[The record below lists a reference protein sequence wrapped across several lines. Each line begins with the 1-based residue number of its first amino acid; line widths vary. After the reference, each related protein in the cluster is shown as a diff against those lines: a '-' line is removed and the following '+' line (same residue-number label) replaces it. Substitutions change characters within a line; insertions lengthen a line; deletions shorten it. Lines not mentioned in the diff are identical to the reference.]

1 MILDANYLFDGTV
14 STTTFSVSGSAVTGF
29 TAGGVASTN
38 VIDLANARDMG
49 IGDAP
54 ALKVMVLVT
63 AAFTTTGTAST
74 TMAINI
80 QGAPTN
86 TAGASW
92 VTYATAGA
100 AYASASLTAGTKIQI
115 DVPPVNPDSGPLP
128 RFLRLS
134 YVLGGPGSTFSA
146 GSLVSAIVLGSD
158 RFPGQAGSAYP
169 SGITISN

>member
-14 STTTFSVSGSAVTGF
+14 STTTFGVTGSALTSV
-29 TAGGVASTN
+29 TAGGLASAN
-38 VIDLANARDMG
+38 VIDLVNARDMG

-74 TMAINI
+74 TLAVNF

-92 VTYATAGA
+92 VTYASIP
-100 AYASASLTAGTKIQI
+100 AYASASLTAGQKFRM
-115 DVPPVNPDSGPLP
+115 DVPPINPDNGPLP
-128 RFLRLS
+128 RYLRLQ

-146 GSLVSAIVLGSD
+146 GSVISTIQLGVD
-158 RFPGQAGSAYP
+158 NDPGMAYP

>member
-1 MILDANYLFDGTV
+1 MILDANYLLDGTV

-29 TAGGVASTN
+29 TAGGVSSTN
-38 VIDLANARDMG
+38 VIDLVNARDMG

-74 TMAINI
+74 TMAINV

-86 TAGASW
+86 TAGAAW
-92 VTYATAGA
+92 VTYAGFP
-100 AYASASLTAGTKIQI
+100 AYASASLTAGTKFQM

-128 RFLRLS
+128 RYLRLQ

-146 GSLVSAIVLGSD
+146 GSVVSTIVLGAD